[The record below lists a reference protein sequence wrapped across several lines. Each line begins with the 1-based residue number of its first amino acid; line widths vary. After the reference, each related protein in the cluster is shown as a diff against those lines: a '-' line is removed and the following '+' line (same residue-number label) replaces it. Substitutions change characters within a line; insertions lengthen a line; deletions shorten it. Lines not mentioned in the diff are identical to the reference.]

1 MLARDLG
8 INYIPCYVPL
18 IGIIMKKGDIVY
30 YKGEKCKVTTV
41 GYYRCNLLPISAEY
55 LGDIATLPYIHYL
68 IPITDVQKV

>member
-1 MLARDLG
+1 
-8 INYIPCYVPL
+8 
-18 IGIIMKKGDIVY
+18 MKKGDIVY
-30 YKGEKCKVTTV
+30 YKGEKCKVTRV